1 MYKMSKRS
9 LAIRLAIVPLVI
21 PLWFVGLIIL
31 TLSLIFEKLG
41 DVVEYCRDKFEDW
54 VNRIAPL
61 GK

>member
-9 LAIRLAIVPLVI
+9 LAIRLAMVPVVI

-31 TLSLIFEKLG
+31 TLSLIFEKLWYAI
-41 DVVEYCRDKFEDW
+41 DYCRDKFEDW